1 MDNLNIIDVCG
12 IFAPTTNN
20 NGVLL
25 NPKSAGKTKPTD
37 PYVPKELV
45 QRFNIKKG
53 QFISGKAHQAS
64 GHQNPK
70 VRFIETIDGV
80 PCIERRKMATF
91 QNLTTIAPRK
101 KLKLET
107 KDGRLTNRIIDI
119 FCPIGKGTRGLI
131 VAPPRTGK
139 TTLLKDIALGV
150 IENHPECH
158 LMILLVDERPEEVTD
173 FRLDVPQAELYASS
187 NDEDIS
193 THIKIADLAVE
204 RAKHLVEAGKDVV
217 LLMDSL
223 TRLAR
228 AHNSAK
234 ANSGR
239 TMSGGLDIRAL
250 ERPRQMFSAARA
262 TEEAGSLTIIASA
275 LIETGSRMDELIFQE
290 FKGTGN
296 MEMVLDRKIAEMR
309 IWPAIN
315 ISASGTRR
323 EELLL
328 SENELEAAAFL
339 RRAMAGAKPEVVAET
354 LISRM
359 KQSRN
364 NSDFISLIL

>member
-1 MDNLNIIDVCG
+1 
-12 IFAPTTNN
+12 
-20 NGVLL
+20 
-25 NPKSAGKTKPTD
+25 
-37 PYVPKELV
+37 
-45 QRFNIKKG
+45 
-53 QFISGKAHQAS
+53 
-64 GHQNPK
+64 
-70 VRFIETIDGV
+70 
-80 PCIERRKMATF
+80 
-91 QNLTTIAPRK
+91 
-101 KLKLET
+101 
-107 KDGRLTNRIIDI
+107 
-119 FCPIGKGTRGLI
+119 
-131 VAPPRTGK
+131 
-139 TTLLKDIALGV
+139 
-150 IENHPECH
+150 
-158 LMILLVDERPEEVTD
+158 MILLVDERPEEVTD

-239 TMSGGLDIRAL
+239 TMSGGLDIRA
-250 ERPRQMFSAARA
+250 
-262 TEEAGSLTIIASA
+262 EEAGSLTIIASA